1 MRFICLGYH
10 DENKW
15 TKMSEVE
22 RKSMMEPC
30 FAYDDELR
38 RGGHFVGG
46 DALQPSQNAA
56 TVRGQGGKIV
66 VTDGPYAE
74 TKEQI
79 GGVLYL
85 EAKDLNHAIQLMS
98 KHPGVHS
105 GAWEIRPAH
114 VEMNALIEARNE
126 SVRAV
131 GTQK

>member
-1 MRFICLGYH
+1 MKFICLGYH

-15 TKMSEVE
+15 AKMSETE
-22 RKSMMEPC
+22 RKSMVETC

-38 RGGHFVGG
+38 RGGHFAGG

-56 TVRGQGGKIV
+56 TVRGQGGKSV

-79 GGVLYL
+79 GGILFL

-98 KHPGVHS
+98 KHPAIHFGS
-105 GAWEIRPAH
+105 LFEIRPAH
-114 VEMNALIEARNE
+114 VEMNELIEARNE
-126 SVRAV
+126 RVRAASS
-131 GTQK
+131 K